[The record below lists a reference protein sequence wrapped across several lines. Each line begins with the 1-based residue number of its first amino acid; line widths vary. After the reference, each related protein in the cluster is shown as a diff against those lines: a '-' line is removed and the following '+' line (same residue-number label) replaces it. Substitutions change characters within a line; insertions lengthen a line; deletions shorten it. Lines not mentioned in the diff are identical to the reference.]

1 MTYAVRYYTQTGNTK
16 RLAEAIAKEL
26 GVEALPI
33 SAPITEKV
41 DVLLLGNSYYAFTI
55 APEVRDFVAGLE
67 KDKVGRIVN
76 FGTAAMMNS
85 TYKKVRSVAA
95 TRGIPVLDK
104 EFHCKG
110 EFKGMNK
117 GRPNADD
124 IKAAI
129 DFVRNLKKELG

>member
-1 MTYAVRYYTQTGNTK
+1 MAT
-16 RLAEAIAKEL
+16 
-26 GVEALPI
+26 
-33 SAPITEKV
+33 
-41 DVLLLGNSYYAFTI
+41 VLLASTPVMGQDLLARQ
-55 APEVRDFVAGLE
+55 APVD
-67 KDKVGRIVN
+67 
-76 FGTAAMMNS
+76 
-85 TYKKVRSVAA
+85 KKVRAVAKTA
-95 TRGIPVLDK
+95 SIEVLDK